1 MSNLDRNS
9 MVALSNY
16 GRAMKFYA
24 IAKLIWTC
32 FSFILIFALQSSI
45 MDLLNLTESEMMEN
59 AGSILLLILF
69 VVVGGI
75 GGGIFLIIRYL
86 IYVFKLNKASKSPIG
101 IALKTNLI
109 IEFLLLATYVIASFL
124 IIPLIIICNL
134 VTITLLIAAAFYLGK
149 WASSLSNYDVEENKT
164 NQMLSSIRIM
174 KIGLFVKLGV
184 FLRLFAS
191 SPTTVSVGFII
202 SYVGDIILVVGMLKT
217 ANEILSIFNLG
228 QTEYGIALRNRSP
241 VQRPLP
247 EIGQNPMQSN
257 NSTVKSPEPNGVCP
271 YCGSSSPDPNSMFCS
286 VCGKKIT

>member
-16 GRAMKFYA
+16 GKGMKNYA
-24 IAKLIWTC
+24 IAKLIWAV
-32 FSFILIFALQSSI
+32 FMIILTVFLQSSI
-45 MDLLNLTESEMMEN
+45 TNIAGLNEQEMMEN
-59 AGSILLLILF
+59 AASALLIILF
-69 VVVGGI
+69 TFAGYI
-75 GGGIFLIIRYL
+75 GGGIYLIIRYFAYF
-86 IYVFKLNKASKSPIG
+86 IKLNKVSKSPIG

-109 IEFLLLATYVIASFL
+109 IEFLLLATYVIAAFL

-134 VTITLLIAAAFYLGK
+134 VTIALLIAAAFYLGK

-184 FLRLFAS
+184 FLRFFAS
-191 SPTTVSVGFII
+191 SPTIVSVGFII

-228 QTEYGIALRNRSP
+228 QTEYGIALRNRGS

-247 EIGQNPMQSN
+247 EIGQNPMQLN